1 MALCRWRWPVR
12 PTPPAWSSTIPRPDR
27 CTAISC
33 VEPGQ
38 KYTQRDR
45 LVTISSIISFDFFR
59 LTPEINRLRT
69 TSSLPMWAMGYG
81 ASHIAPYP
89 KYCFSVH
96 SNRCYPRRRTANTLI
111 PASVIIT
118 ATDSTTVPSEPV
130 LARRPVADC
139 GLLCDASP
147 ELGLSVSPVPGCCGL
162 GLPPVASAIAVL
174 SDAVQ
179 ETTSAPVYSLLVRPV
194 TAAFLA
200 VVSVVRTS
208 VSVAP
213 SASNASALAMAPVSA
228 VVSMEVRESSSVGSY
243 VLLYPSFQSAPSTAL
258 FT

>member
-162 GLPPVASAIAVL
+162 GLPPV
-174 SDAVQ
+174 
-179 ETTSAPVYSLLVRPV
+179 RC
-194 TAAFLA
+194 
-200 VVSVVRTS
+200 
-208 VSVAP
+208 
-213 SASNASALAMAPVSA
+213 
-228 VVSMEVRESSSVGSY
+228 
-243 VLLYPSFQSAPSTAL
+243 
-258 FT
+258 

>member
-69 TSSLPMWAMGYG
+69 TSPLPMWAMRYG

-147 ELGLSVSPVPGCCGL
+147 ELGLSVSPVPGCCVCDCGVERCRPGDNVSSGIQL
-162 GLPPVASAIAVL
+162 AGQASDRRVSGRDQRCPHIGIGCAV
-174 SDAVQ
+174 S
-179 ETTSAPVYSLLVRPV
+179 
-194 TAAFLA
+194 
-200 VVSVVRTS
+200 
-208 VSVAP
+208 
-213 SASNASALAMAPVSA
+213 
-228 VVSMEVRESSSVGSY
+228 
-243 VLLYPSFQSAPSTAL
+243 
-258 FT
+258 

>member
-89 KYCFSVH
+89 KYCFFGSF
-96 SNRCYPRRRTANTLI
+96 
-111 PASVIIT
+111 
-118 ATDSTTVPSEPV
+118 EPV
-130 LARRPVADC
+130 LSAAADC
-139 GLLCDASP
+139 EYADTGERHNHGD
-147 ELGLSVSPVPGCCGL
+147 
-162 GLPPVASAIAVL
+162 
-174 SDAVQ
+174 
-179 ETTSAPVYSLLVRPV
+179 R
-194 TAAFLA
+194 
-200 VVSVVRTS
+200 
-208 VSVAP
+208 
-213 SASNASALAMAPVSA
+213 
-228 VVSMEVRESSSVGSY
+228 
-243 VLLYPSFQSAPSTAL
+243 
-258 FT
+258 